1 MKPGIIFSYQLFRA
15 FKNGRI
21 ESFVKAVLIR
31 IYFLLKK
38 GRAMEAGERIEVL
51 EKWKQVHVDRHV
63 ELEEKVER
71 LLAEL
76 AEIRQTSGRIKEI
89 KIKDSGKGKDK

>member
-1 MKPGIIFSYQLFRA
+1 
-15 FKNGRI
+15 
-21 ESFVKAVLIR
+21 
-31 IYFLLKK
+31 
-38 GRAMEAGERIEVL
+38 MEAGERIEVL
-51 EKWKQVHVDRHV
+51 EKWKQVHIDRHV

>member
-1 MKPGIIFSYQLFRA
+1 
-15 FKNGRI
+15 
-21 ESFVKAVLIR
+21 
-31 IYFLLKK
+31 
-38 GRAMEAGERIEVL
+38 MEAGERIELL
-51 EKWKQVHVDRHV
+51 EEWKRVHTNTHA

-89 KIKDSGKGKDK
+89 HKNVTIQDKGKGKDK

>member
-1 MKPGIIFSYQLFRA
+1 
-15 FKNGRI
+15 
-21 ESFVKAVLIR
+21 
-31 IYFLLKK
+31 
-38 GRAMEAGERIEVL
+38 MEAGERIEVL
-51 EKWKQVHVDRHV
+51 EKWKQVHIDRHI

-89 KIKDSGKGKDK
+89 KIKDFGKGKDK

>member
-1 MKPGIIFSYQLFRA
+1 
-15 FKNGRI
+15 
-21 ESFVKAVLIR
+21 
-31 IYFLLKK
+31 
-38 GRAMEAGERIEVL
+38 MEAGERIEVL
-51 EKWKQVHVDRHV
+51 EKWKQVHVDRHI

-89 KIKDSGKGKDK
+89 IIKDPLFVPVTDQGKPIRDAPRLTREKAEKEGLMPKTRHVSISDSGKGKDK